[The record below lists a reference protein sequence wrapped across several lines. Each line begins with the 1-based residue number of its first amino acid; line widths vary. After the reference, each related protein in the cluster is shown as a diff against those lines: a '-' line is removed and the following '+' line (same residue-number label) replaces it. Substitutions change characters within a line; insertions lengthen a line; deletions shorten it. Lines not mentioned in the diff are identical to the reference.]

1 MIVWRIID
9 GKPGHENQSA
19 GLVEA
24 LGRRAP
30 VSAHDTRPLS
40 LSELIPALWGR
51 LPARLAALP
60 RPDLLVGAGHA
71 THLGLL
77 ALRRAV
83 GGRALVLMRP
93 SLPGRWFDLCVVP
106 GHDPLPSGEVLV
118 TRGVLNRVRPAPV
131 KDPRQGLIL
140 VGGPSAHHGWDGAA
154 LAEQIAAVT
163 AATPARDWTVA
174 DSRRTP
180 AGYLDELPLPD
191 AVRRVHWRDTAPG
204 WLPEQL
210 AAATEVWVTEDSV
223 SMIHEALSAGA
234 AVGLLSLPRR
244 RQGRLVRGLDRL
256 IADGLVTPFAAWQ
269 AGAPLRLPAE
279 PLDEAGRV
287 ADAVLARWPEL
298 RA

>member
-1 MIVWRIID
+1 MIIWRIID

-24 LGRRAP
+24 LARRAP
-30 VSAHDTRPLS
+30 VAAHDITPLS
-40 LSELIPALWGR
+40 LTELIPASWGR
-51 LPARLAALP
+51 LPARLVSLP

-71 THLGLL
+71 THPSLL
-77 ALRRAV
+77 ALRRAA

-118 TRGVLNRVRPAPV
+118 TRGVLNRVRPGPV

-140 VGGPSAHHGWDGAA
+140 VGGPSAHHGWNGAA

-163 AATPARDWTVA
+163 AGAPARDWTVA

-180 AGYLDELPLPD
+180 ADFLNGLALPER
-191 AVRRVHWRDTAPG
+191 VRRVHWQDTAPG

-210 AAATEVWVTEDSV
+210 ATATEVWVTEDSV

-256 IADGLVTPFAAWQ
+256 VADGLVTPFAARQ
-269 AGAPLRLPAE
+269 AGSPVRPPAE

-287 ADAVLARWPEL
+287 ANALLARWPEL
-298 RA
+298 A